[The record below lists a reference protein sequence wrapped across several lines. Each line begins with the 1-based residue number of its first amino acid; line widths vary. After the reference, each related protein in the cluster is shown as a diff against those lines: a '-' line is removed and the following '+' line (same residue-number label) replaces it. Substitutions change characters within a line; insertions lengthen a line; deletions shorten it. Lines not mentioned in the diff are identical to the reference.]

1 MCWGGQWHFKPLV
14 WQPLKRQVK
23 LSTASLFRRGFL
35 ISSWNVLKK
44 TQTVTE
50 RSWADELVSNKAPN
64 SYAEEVEV
72 GQNKLQRCSESGGWY
87 SENPWRSCARQG
99 CEVGRRASAAPVW
112 RRQCQGDGDRAG
124 GSGAGSWRQGER
136 PAPSELRRAGT

>member
-1 MCWGGQWHFKPLV
+1 MP
-14 WQPLKRQVK
+14 
-23 LSTASLFRRGFL
+23 S
-35 ISSWNVLKK
+35 K

-50 RSWADELVSNKAPN
+50 RSSVDELVSNKAPS

-72 GQNKLQRCSESGGWY
+72 GQNKLQQWGESEALAQMVATVKTPKGLV
-87 SENPWRSCARQG
+87 ARQG

-124 GSGAGSWRQGER
+124 GSGAGR
-136 PAPSELRRAGT
+136 